1 MTETESYLN
10 RIPMWASKKNS
21 LPHIRD
27 FLEQSGC
34 REELLN
40 IIHVVDMYHFI
51 KNNPHVS
58 VVPRTVIFASKA
70 SPNDTMAKRTIQLML
85 SVAHQV
91 NRDPDMEGKLK
102 IIFLEDYRV
111 SLAELIMPAAE
122 LSEQI
127 SVAGREASGTGNMKF
142 MMSGALT
149 IGTMDGANVEI
160 CQAVGSEN
168 IFIFGMG
175 AEEAQSLAASGEYY
189 ARDYYNTNPALKE
202 ALDHIRRGFDD
213 GEEYNDIV
221 SALIDGGPGKTDHF
235 MVCRDYESYG
245 LAQERV
251 DQMYR
256 RPENWNY
263 MSLVNIA
270 NSGRFAADR
279 SVAEYAQNIWRVHTS
294 FAY

>member
-1 MTETESYLN
+1 
-10 RIPMWASKKNS
+10 
-21 LPHIRD
+21 
-27 FLEQSGC
+27 
-34 REELLN
+34 
-40 IIHVVDMYHFI
+40 
-51 KNNPHVS
+51 
-58 VVPRTVIFASKA
+58 
-70 SPNDTMAKRTIQLML
+70 ML